1 MACPFFMPTERLTES
16 PWAHPSRLP
25 LGDSWGGQC
34 TAPGHEND
42 PLSSAELK
50 HCNVGYAAK
59 YCPRVPAERPCDAIR
74 FSVVHDK
81 NRGAPGKIIIFY
93 VCEIQYR
100 PGEHGTLEFDAEAE
114 QWTSRH
120 ADARIQRMAECY
132 LQSYLARPR
141 GNGFR

>member
-1 MACPFFMPTERLTES
+1 M
-16 PWAHPSRLP
+16 
-25 LGDSWGGQC
+25 
-34 TAPGHEND
+34 
-42 PLSSAELK
+42 
-50 HCNVGYAAK
+50 
-59 YCPRVPAERPCDAIR
+59 R

-114 QWTSRH
+114 QGTSRH

-132 LQSYLARPR
+132 LAAQRARR
-141 GNGFR
+141 TGFADTTTGNAAAPAASIEADRENHPSGTTAER